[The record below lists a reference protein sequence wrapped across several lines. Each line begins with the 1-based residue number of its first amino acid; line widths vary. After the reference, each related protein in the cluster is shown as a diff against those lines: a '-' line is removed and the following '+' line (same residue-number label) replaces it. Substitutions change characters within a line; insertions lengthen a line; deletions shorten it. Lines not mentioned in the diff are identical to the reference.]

1 MMKKTRKPTPEERV
15 RLLYPEFDATQT
27 VELFSTSLDPNLPTK
42 QVENV
47 VLCTQKELLV
57 WRDGEIGL
65 REAMENIERVALG
78 RGVGCC
84 WVEYTRKSDGETILC
99 ARADN
104 TQQSR
109 LGKAIKA
116 INRYLRQGV
125 IEKDDCETDG
135 EGKICPTCQKPYP
148 RDSHVCPHCAS
159 KSRAICRL
167 LGMASAEWWRIALSV
182 LLFFAST
189 AVSILIPMINRD
201 MVDLYIQNP
210 EAEATTAVLLGFL
223 GVVLSLLVANVLR
236 RLIGMARGHLLA
248 VAGNNLIV
256 RLRDTVFRK
265 IQELS
270 IAKISARTSGDLM
283 KHVNGDTQE
292 IKRFLIDHVP
302 NMIEQ
307 VLLLLGISVLM
318 FTYDPLMAALILIP
332 MPLVALC
339 FRFFWRFMGSM
350 FRKRWNV
357 NSEGSAVLHDIFSG
371 IRVVKSY
378 GMEKKE
384 EARFVDIAAKEKDLQ
399 LRIERFWAVLMPIL
413 QFLMGFGEFVLLY
426 YVGTQMLAG
435 KMTAGEMSQFSSY
448 TSMIFGPLMALMRF
462 PRMFMHMMVSLTRVY
477 DIIDENIDVANGHEK
492 ELERID
498 GYIDL
503 NHVTFGYTAGEDVLR
518 DVDLHVKPGEF
529 IGLVGKSGVG
539 KSTLINL
546 VMRMYDVDEGS
557 ICIDGVDV
565 RDISQESLRRQMGV
579 VLQETFL
586 FTGSI
591 WQNLTYAKPNATREE
606 VIQAAKMAGAHEF
619 IVRLPDGYNTY
630 VGEKGHTLSGGER
643 QRIAIARALLHNPRI
658 LILDE
663 ATSALDTQTEKLI
676 QDALAALSS
685 GRTTIAIAHRLSTL
699 RNATR
704 LVVLN
709 EGGVAEVGTH
719 DELMEKE
726 GIYYGLVMAQ
736 REMTRMP

>member
-1 MMKKTRKPTPEERV
+1 MKKTRKPTPEEQ
-15 RLLYPEFDATQT
+15 LQKLSPTFDSTRAVAYFFTQLDLRDPQKKT
-27 VELFSTSLDPNLPTK
+27 ENAVLFERETLT
-42 QVENV
+42 
-47 VLCTQKELLV
+47 V
-57 WRDGEIGL
+57 WRGGEL
-65 REAMENIERVALG
+65 ALCERMENLERVSLG

-84 WVEYTRKSDGETILC
+84 WVEYTRKEDGETVLV

-104 TQQSR
+104 TQQAQ
-109 LGKAIKA
+109 LGKAVKKV
-116 INRYLRQGV
+116 NRFLRQGV
-125 IEKDDCETDG
+125 LATGDEKDDG
-135 EGKICPTCQKPYP
+135 GSKICPKCQKPYP
-148 RDSHVCPHCAS
+148 RGSHVCPRCAS
-159 KSRAICRL
+159 KSRAIRRL

-182 LLFFAST
+182 LLFFLST
-189 AVSILIPMINRD
+189 GVSIVIPMINRD
-201 MVDLYIQNP
+201 MVDFYIQNTEI
-210 EAEATTAVLLGFL
+210 EASKTVLIGFL
-223 GVVLSLLVANVLR
+223 GVVLSLLLANILR

-248 VAGNNLIV
+248 IAGNNLVV

-292 IKRFLIDHVP
+292 IKRFLVDQIP

-307 VLLLLGISVLM
+307 ILLLVGISALM
-318 FTYDPLMAALILIP
+318 FGYDPLMAALILIP
-332 MPLVALC
+332 MPLVAFC
-339 FRFFWRFMGSM
+339 FRFFWRFMHSM
-350 FRKRWNV
+350 FRKRWDV
-357 NSEGSAVLHDIFSG
+357 NSRGSAILHDIFSG

-378 GMEKKE
+378 GMEKRE
-384 EARFVDIAAKEKDLQ
+384 EARFVGIAEQEKNLQ

-477 DIIDENIDVANGHEK
+477 DIIDENVDVADGHEQT
-492 ELERID
+492 LENIE
-498 GYIDL
+498 GYIDI
-503 NHVTFGYTAGEDVLR
+503 NNVSFSYAAGDEVLTG
-518 DVDLHVKPGEF
+518 VDLHVKPGEF
-529 IGLVGKSGVG
+529 IGLVGRSGVG

-565 RDISQESLRRQMGV
+565 RNISQESLRRQMGV

-606 VIQAAKMAGAHEF
+606 VINAAKMAGAHEF

-630 VGEKGHTLSGGER
+630 VGERGHTLSGGER
-643 QRIAIARALLHNPRI
+643 QRIAIARALLHDPRI

-676 QDALAALSS
+676 QDALASLSS

-699 RNATR
+699 RNATC

-709 EGGVAEVGTH
+709 EGSVAEVGTH
-719 DELMEKE
+719 DELMAKE

-736 REMTRMP
+736 REMTKMN

>member
-1 MMKKTRKPTPEERV
+1 MKKTRKPTPEERV
-15 RLLYPEFDATQT
+15 RELYPAFDADSSVACFVTY
-27 VELFSTSLDPNLPTK
+27 LDLTDPLKKT
-42 QVENV
+42 ENV
-47 VLCTQKELLV
+47 ILFTCKELIA
-57 WRDGEIGL
+57 WRDG
-65 REAMENIERVALG
+65 REAVREPIENLAHVSLG

-84 WVEYTRKSDGETILC
+84 WGEYTRKSDGETVLL

-104 TQQSR
+104 TQQNR
-109 LGKAIKA
+109 LGKAVKR
-116 INRYLRQGV
+116 INRFLRHGV
-125 IEKDDCETDG
+125 ITQEEGDDDT
-135 EGKICPTCQKPYP
+135 EGKICPKCQKPYP
-148 RDSHVCPHCAS
+148 RGSHVCPHCAS
-159 KSRAICRL
+159 KSRAIRRL

-189 AVSILIPMINRD
+189 GVSILIPMINRD
-201 MVDLYIQNP
+201 MVDLYIQNT
-210 EAEATTAVLLGFL
+210 EAEATTAFLLGFL
-223 GVVLSLLVANVLR
+223 GVVLSLLLANVLR
-236 RLIGMARGHLLA
+236 RVIAMARGHLLA
-248 VAGNNLIV
+248 VAGNNLV
-256 RLRDTVFRK
+256 LRLRDMVFRK

-292 IKRFLIDHVP
+292 IKRFLVDHVP

-307 VLLLLGISVLM
+307 VLLLVGISALM
-318 FTYDPLMAALILIP
+318 FGYDPLMAALILIP

-339 FRFFWRFMGSM
+339 FRFFWRFMHSM

-357 NSEGSAVLHDIFSG
+357 NSQGSAVLHDIFSG

-378 GMEKKE
+378 GMEKRE
-384 EARFVDIAAKEKDLQ
+384 EARFVGIAAQEKDLQ

-477 DIIDENIDVANGHEK
+477 DIIDENVDVADGHEQD
-492 ELERID
+492 LARID
-498 GYIDL
+498 GYIDI
-503 NHVTFGYTAGEDVLR
+503 NHISFGYNEGEDVLS

-529 IGLVGKSGVG
+529 IGLVGRSGVG

-546 VMRMYDVDEGS
+546 VMRMYDVEEGS

-565 RDISQESLRRQMGV
+565 RNISQESLRRQMGV

-591 WQNLTYAKPNATREE
+591 WQNLTYAKPNASREE

-630 VGEKGHTLSGGER
+630 VGERGHTLSGGER
-643 QRIAIARALLHNPRI
+643 QRIAIARALLHDPRI

-676 QDALAALSS
+676 QDALASLSS

-704 LVVLN
+704 LVVLD
-709 EGGVAEVGTH
+709 EGRVAEVGTH
-719 DELMEKE
+719 DELMAKE

-736 REMTRMP
+736 REMTKMS

>member
-1 MMKKTRKPTPEERV
+1 MKKTRKPTPEEQ
-15 RLLYPEFDATQT
+15 LQKLSPTFDRTRAVAYFFTQLDLRDPQKKT
-27 VELFSTSLDPNLPTK
+27 ENAVLFERETLT
-42 QVENV
+42 
-47 VLCTQKELLV
+47 V
-57 WRDGEIGL
+57 WRGGEL
-65 REAMENIERVALG
+65 ALCEKMENLERISLG

-84 WVEYTRKSDGETILC
+84 WIEYTRKEDGETVLV

-104 TQQSR
+104 TQQAQ
-109 LGKAIKA
+109 LGKAVKKV
-116 INRYLRQGV
+116 NRFLRQGV
-125 IEKDDCETDG
+125 LATDDG
-135 EGKICPTCQKPYP
+135 EADDGGKICPKCQKPYP
-148 RDSHVCPHCAS
+148 RGSHVCPRCAS
-159 KSRAICRL
+159 KSRAIRRL

-182 LLFFAST
+182 LLFFLST
-189 AVSILIPMINRD
+189 GVSIVIPMINRD
-201 MVDLYIQNP
+201 MVDLYIQNTEI
-210 EAEATTAVLLGFL
+210 EASKTVLIGFL
-223 GVVLSLLVANVLR
+223 GVVLSLLLANILR

-248 VAGNNLIV
+248 IAGNNLVV

-292 IKRFLIDHVP
+292 IKRFLVDQIP

-307 VLLLLGISVLM
+307 ILLLVGISALM
-318 FTYDPLMAALILIP
+318 FGYDPLMAALILIP
-332 MPLVALC
+332 MPLVAFC
-339 FRFFWRFMGSM
+339 FRFFWRFMHSM
-350 FRKRWNV
+350 FRKRWDV
-357 NSEGSAVLHDIFSG
+357 NSRGSAILHDIFSG

-378 GMEKKE
+378 GMEKRE
-384 EARFVDIAAKEKDLQ
+384 EARFVGIAEQEKNLQ

-477 DIIDENIDVANGHEK
+477 DIIDENVDVADGHEQT
-492 ELERID
+492 LENIE
-498 GYIDL
+498 GYIDI
-503 NHVTFGYTAGEDVLR
+503 NNVSFGYAAGDEVLTG
-518 DVDLHVKPGEF
+518 VDLHVKPGEF

-565 RDISQESLRRQMGV
+565 RNISQESLRRQMGV

-606 VIQAAKMAGAHEF
+606 VINAAKMAGAHEF

-630 VGEKGHTLSGGER
+630 VGERGHTLSGGER

-676 QDALAALSS
+676 QDALASLSS

-709 EGGVAEVGTH
+709 EGTVAEVGTH
-719 DELMEKE
+719 DELMAKE

-736 REMTRMP
+736 REMTKMN

>member
-1 MMKKTRKPTPEERV
+1 MKKTRKPTLKERICA
-15 RLLYPEFDATQT
+15 LYPQLDVANVIDAFATQLDAT
-27 VELFSTSLDPNLPTK
+27 DPTK
-42 QVENV
+42 KTENV
-47 VLCTQKELLV
+47 VLFEREELIV
-57 WRDGEIGL
+57 WREGEICL
-65 REAMENIERVALG
+65 REQMENVGGVALG

-84 WVEYTRKSDGETILC
+84 WVEYTRKSDGEVILI

-104 TQQSR
+104 SAQNR
-109 LGKAIKA
+109 LGKAVKK
-116 INRYLRQGV
+116 INHFLRQGTV
-125 IEKDDCETDG
+125 EACEKDTDN
-135 EGKICPTCQKPYP
+135 EGKICPKCQKPYP
-148 RDSHVCPHCAS
+148 RGSHVCPHCAS
-159 KSRAICRL
+159 KTRAILRL
-167 LGMASAEWWRIALSV
+167 LGMASTEWWRIAISV
-182 LLFFAST
+182 LLFFIST
-189 AVSILIPMINRD
+189 GVSIVIPMINRD
-201 MVDLYIQNP
+201 MVDQYIQNTK
-210 EAEATTAVLLGFL
+210 AEANTAFLLGFL
-223 GVVLSLLVANVLR
+223 GVVLSLLLANILR

-248 VAGNNLIV
+248 IAGNNLTL
-256 RLRDTVFRK
+256 RLRDMVFRK

-283 KHVNGDTQE
+283 KHVNSDTQE
-292 IKRFLIDHVP
+292 IKRFLVDQVP
-302 NMIEQ
+302 NVIEQ

-318 FTYDPLMAALILIP
+318 FSYDPLMAALILVP
-332 MPLVALC
+332 MPLVVFC
-339 FRFFWRFMGSM
+339 FRLFWRFMHSM
-350 FRKRWNV
+350 FRKRWDV
-357 NSEGSAVLHDIFSG
+357 NSRGSAILHDIFSG

-378 GMEKKE
+378 GMEKRE
-384 EARFVDIAAKEKDLQ
+384 EARFVGIAEQEKDLQ

-413 QFLMGFGEFVLLY
+413 NFLMGFGEFVLLY

-448 TSMIFGPLMALMRF
+448 TSMIFGPLMALMRL
-462 PRMFMHMMVSLTRVY
+462 PRMFMRMMVSLTRVY
-477 DIIDENIDVANGHEK
+477 DIIDENVDVADGHEQ
-492 ELERID
+492 ELENIA
-498 GYIDL
+498 GYIDI
-503 NHVTFGYTAGEDVLR
+503 NHIAFGYTAGEEVLR
-518 DVDLHVKPGEF
+518 DIDLHVKPGEF

-565 RDISQESLRRQMGV
+565 RNISQESLRRQMGV

-606 VIQAAKMAGAHEF
+606 VINAAKMAGAHEF

-630 VGEKGHTLSGGER
+630 VGERGHTLSGGER

-676 QDALAALSS
+676 QDALASLSS

-719 DELMEKE
+719 DELMAKE

-736 REMTRMP
+736 REMTKMN

>member
-1 MMKKTRKPTPEERV
+1 MKKTRKQAPEERV
-15 RLLYPEFDATQT
+15 RELYPKFDAECA
-27 VELFSTSLDPNLPTK
+27 VEVFVTDIDPTDPHKNT
-42 QVENV
+42 ENV
-47 VLCTQKELLV
+47 VLFGRDELVV
-57 WRDGEIGL
+57 WRNGEICL
-65 REAMENIERVALG
+65 REPIKNIERVSLG

-84 WVEYTRKSDGETILC
+84 WVEYTQKSEGETILV

-104 TQQSR
+104 SGQAR
-109 LGKAIKA
+109 LGKATKR
-116 INRYLRQGV
+116 INRFLRHGV
-125 IEKDDCETDG
+125 IESEEGEGDV
-135 EGKICPTCQKPYP
+135 EGKICPKCQKPYP
-148 RDSHVCPHCAS
+148 RGSHVCPHCAS
-159 KSRAICRL
+159 KTRAVRRL
-167 LGMASAEWWRIALSV
+167 LGMASTEWWRIAISV

-189 AVSILIPMINRD
+189 GVSIIIPMINRN
-201 MVDLYIQNP
+201 MVDNYIQNTN
-210 EAEATTAVLLGFL
+210 AEANTVFLLGFL
-223 GVVLSLLVANVLR
+223 GVVLSLFLANVLR

-248 VAGNNLIV
+248 VAGNNLVV
-256 RLRDTVFRK
+256 RLRDMVFRK

-270 IAKISARTSGDLM
+270 IAKISSRTSGDLM

-292 IKRFLIDHVP
+292 IKRFLVDHVP

-318 FTYDPLMAALILIP
+318 FGYDPLMAALILIP
-332 MPLVALC
+332 MPLVAIC
-339 FRFFWRFMGSM
+339 FRLFWRFMHSM

-357 NSEGSAVLHDIFSG
+357 NSQGSAILHDIFSG

-378 GMEKKE
+378 GMEKRE
-384 EARFVDIAAKEKDLQ
+384 EERFVGIAEEEKDLQ

-477 DIIDENIDVANGHEK
+477 DIIDENIDVADGHEQA
-492 ELERID
+492 LDRID
-498 GYIDL
+498 GYIDI
-503 NHVTFGYTAGEDVLR
+503 NHISFGYTEGEDVLS

-565 RDISQESLRRQMGV
+565 RNISQESLRRQMGV

-606 VIQAAKMAGAHEF
+606 VIGAAKMAGAHEF

-630 VGEKGHTLSGGER
+630 VGERGHTLSGGER

-676 QDALAALSS
+676 QDALASLSS

-704 LVVLN
+704 LVVLD
-709 EGGVAEVGTH
+709 EGRVAEVGTH
-719 DELMEKE
+719 DELMAKE

-736 REMTRMP
+736 REMTKMN

>member
-1 MMKKTRKPTPEERV
+1 MKQTRKPTPEER
-15 RLLYPEFDATQT
+15 LQELSPAFDPTDT
-27 VELFSTSLDPNLPTK
+27 VACFVTHLDPTDPKKKT
-42 QVENV
+42 ENA
-47 VLCTQKELLV
+47 VLFTRDGLTV
-57 WRDGEIGL
+57 WRDGDMSLSE
-65 REAMENIERVALG
+65 RAENIERVSLG

-84 WVEYTRKSDGETILC
+84 WVEYTRKSDGEVILV
-99 ARADN
+99 ARADS
-104 TQQSR
+104 TQEAG
-109 LGKAIKA
+109 LGKAVKL
-116 INRYLRQGV
+116 INRFLRQGL
-125 IEKDDCETDG
+125 IDREERDTDNT
-135 EGKICPTCQKPYP
+135 GKICPKCQKPYP
-148 RDSHVCPHCAS
+148 RGSHVCPHCAS
-159 KSRAICRL
+159 KSRAIRRL
-167 LGMASAEWWRIALSV
+167 LGMASAEWWRIAISV
-182 LLFFAST
+182 VLFFLST
-189 AVSILIPMINRD
+189 GVSIVIPMINRD
-201 MVDLYIQNP
+201 MVDLYIQNT
-210 EAEATTAVLLGFL
+210 EAEANTAFLLGFF
-223 GVVLSLLVANVLR
+223 GVVLSLLLANILR

-248 VAGNNLIV
+248 VAGNNLVV

-270 IAKISARTSGDLM
+270 IAKVSARTSGDLM
-283 KHVNGDTQE
+283 KHVNSDTQE
-292 IKRFLIDHVP
+292 IKRFLVDQIP
-302 NMIEQ
+302 NMLEQ
-307 VLLLLGISVLM
+307 VLLLVGISALM
-318 FTYDPLMAALILIP
+318 FGYDPLMAALILVP
-332 MPLVALC
+332 MPLVAFC
-339 FRFFWRFMGSM
+339 FRFFWRFMHSM
-350 FRKRWNV
+350 FRKRWDV
-357 NSEGSAVLHDIFSG
+357 NSRGSAILHDIFSG

-378 GMEKKE
+378 GMEKRE
-384 EARFVDIAAKEKDLQ
+384 EARFVGIAEQEKDLQ

-477 DIIDENIDVANGHEK
+477 DIIDENVDVADGHEQ
-492 ELERID
+492 ELDKIE
-498 GYIDL
+498 GYIDI
-503 NHVTFGYTAGEDVLR
+503 NHITFGYSAGEDVLN

-546 VMRMYDVDEGS
+546 VMRMYDVDEGA

-565 RDISQESLRRQMGV
+565 RNISQESLRRQMGV

-606 VIQAAKMAGAHEF
+606 VINAAKMAGAHEF

-630 VGEKGHTLSGGER
+630 VGERGHTLSGGER
-643 QRIAIARALLHNPRI
+643 QRIAIARALLHDPRI

-676 QDALAALSS
+676 QDALASLAS

-709 EGGVAEVGTH
+709 EGSVAEVGTH
-719 DELMEKE
+719 DELMAKE

-736 REMTRMP
+736 REMTKMN

>member
-1 MMKKTRKPTPEERV
+1 MKKLQTTTPEKRAHE
-15 RLLYPEFDATQT
+15 LYPQLEQT
-27 VELFSTSLDPNLPTK
+27 DIVQAIITHLDLTHPTK
-42 QVENV
+42 KTENV
-47 VLCTQKELLV
+47 VLVTRTEMRV
-57 WRDGEIGL
+57 WRDGVMAFCESL
-65 REAMENIERVALG
+65 SNITSVSLG

-104 TQQSR
+104 TMQNR
-109 LGKAIKA
+109 LGRAVKQ
-116 INRYLRQGV
+116 INRFLRQGV
-125 IEKDDCETDG
+125 IESIREDNDPNAKL
-135 EGKICPTCQKPYP
+135 CPKCQKPYP
-148 RDSHVCPHCAS
+148 RGSHVCPHCAS
-159 KSRAICRL
+159 KARAMRRL
-167 LGMASAEWWRIALSV
+167 LGMAKDEWWRITLAV
-182 LLFFAST
+182 LLFFLST
-189 AVSILIPMINRD
+189 GVSIIIPMINRD
-201 MVDLYIQNP
+201 MVDLYIQNT
-210 EAEATTAVLLGFL
+210 EAQANTAFLLGFL
-223 GVVLSLLVANVLR
+223 GVVLSLLLANVLR
-236 RLIGMARGHLLA
+236 RLIGMARGHFLA
-248 VAGNNLIV
+248 IAGNNLVV

-307 VLLLLGISVLM
+307 VLLLIGISVLM
-318 FTYDPLMAALILIP
+318 FTYDPLMAALILLP
-332 MPLVALC
+332 MPLVALS
-339 FRFFWRFMGSM
+339 FRFFWRFMHSM
-350 FRKRWNV
+350 FRKRWDV
-357 NSEGSAVLHDIFSG
+357 NSQGSAVLHDIFSG

-378 GMEKKE
+378 GMEKRE
-384 EARFVDIAAKEKDLQ
+384 EARFVGMAAQEKELQ

-413 QFLMGFGEFVLLY
+413 NFLMGFGEFVLLY

-477 DIIDENIDVANGHEK
+477 DIIDENV
-492 ELERID
+492 ELADGDEQELTNID
-498 GYIDL
+498 GYIDI
-503 NHVTFGYTAGEDVLR
+503 NHISFGYTDGEEVLH
-518 DVDLHVKPGEF
+518 DVDLHVRPGEF

-546 VMRMYDVDEGS
+546 IMRMYDVDEGS

-565 RDISQESLRRQMGV
+565 RNISQESLRRQMGV

-630 VGEKGHTLSGGER
+630 VGERGHTLSGGER

-676 QDALAALSS
+676 QDALAALSA

-719 DELMEKE
+719 DELMARE

-736 REMTRMP
+736 REMTKMH

>member
-1 MMKKTRKPTPEERV
+1 MKKTRKPTPEQRV
-15 RLLYPEFDATQT
+15 CELYPEWDAANT
-27 VELFSTSLDPNLPTK
+27 VELFITRLDLAEPTK
-42 QVENV
+42 QTENV
-47 VLCTQKELLV
+47 VLFAKEELTV
-57 WRDGEIGL
+57 WRDGKIGL
-65 REAMENIERVALG
+65 REKTENIERVNLG

-84 WVEYTRKSDGETILC
+84 WIEYKRKSDGETILC

-104 TQQSR
+104 TQQNA
-109 LGKAIKA
+109 LGKAVKH
-116 INRYLRQGV
+116 INRYLRQGI
-125 IEKDDCETDG
+125 IEKGETDTDT
-135 EGKICPTCQKPYP
+135 EGKLCPKCQKPYP
-148 RDSHVCPHCAS
+148 RGSHVCPRCAS
-159 KSRAICRL
+159 KTRAIRRL
-167 LGMASAEWWRIALSV
+167 LGLARAEWWRIAISV
-182 LLFFAST
+182 VLFFLST
-189 AVSILIPMINRD
+189 GVSIIIPMINRD
-201 MVDLYIQNP
+201 MVDLYIQNT
-210 EAEATTAVLLGFL
+210 EAEANTVFLLGFF
-223 GVVLSLLVANVLR
+223 GVVLSLLLANILR
-236 RLIGMARGHLLA
+236 RLIGMARGYFLA
-248 VAGNNLIV
+248 VAGNNLV
-256 RLRDTVFRK
+256 LRLRDMVFRK

-292 IKRFLIDHVP
+292 IKRFLVDHVP

-318 FTYDPLMAALILIP
+318 FGYDPLMAALILIP

-339 FRFFWRFMGSM
+339 FRFFWRFMHSM
-350 FRKRWNV
+350 FRKRWNI

-384 EARFVDIAAKEKDLQ
+384 EARFVGVAAQEKDLQ

-477 DIIDENIDVANGHEK
+477 DIIDENVDVTDGHEE
-492 ELERID
+492 ELSHID
-498 GYIDL
+498 GYIDI
-503 NHVTFGYTAGEDVLR
+503 NNIAFGYSAGEDVLH

-565 RDISQESLRRQMGV
+565 RNISQESLRQQMGV

-606 VIQAAKMAGAHEF
+606 VINAAKMAGAHEF

-630 VGEKGHTLSGGER
+630 VGERGHTLSGGER
-643 QRIAIARALLHNPRI
+643 QRIAIARALLHDPRI

-676 QDALAALSS
+676 QDALASLSS

-709 EGGVAEVGTH
+709 EGTVAEVGTH
-719 DELMEKE
+719 DELMAKE

-736 REMTRMP
+736 REMTKMN

>member
-1 MMKKTRKPTPEERV
+1 MKQTRKPTPEER
-15 RLLYPEFDATQT
+15 LQELSPAFDPTGT
-27 VELFSTSLDPNLPTK
+27 VACFVTHLDPTDPKKKT
-42 QVENV
+42 ENA
-47 VLCTQKELLV
+47 VLFTRDGLTV
-57 WRDGEIGL
+57 WRDGDMSLSEK
-65 REAMENIERVALG
+65 AENIERVSLG

-84 WVEYTRKSDGETILC
+84 WVEYTRKSDGEVILV
-99 ARADN
+99 ARADS
-104 TQQSR
+104 TQEAG
-109 LGKAIKA
+109 LGKAVKL
-116 INRYLRQGV
+116 INRFLRQGL
-125 IEKDDCETDG
+125 IDREERDNDTT
-135 EGKICPTCQKPYP
+135 GKICPKCQKPYP
-148 RDSHVCPHCAS
+148 RGSHVCPHCAS
-159 KSRAICRL
+159 KSRAIRRL
-167 LGMASAEWWRIALSV
+167 LGMASAEWWRIAISV
-182 LLFFAST
+182 VLFFLST
-189 AVSILIPMINRD
+189 GVSIVIPMINRD
-201 MVDLYIQNP
+201 MVDLYIQNT
-210 EAEATTAVLLGFL
+210 EAEANTAFLLGFF
-223 GVVLSLLVANVLR
+223 GVVLSLLLANILR

-248 VAGNNLIV
+248 VAGNNLVV

-270 IAKISARTSGDLM
+270 IAKVSARTSGDLM
-283 KHVNGDTQE
+283 KHVNSDTQE
-292 IKRFLIDHVP
+292 IKRFLVDQIP
-302 NMIEQ
+302 NMLEQ
-307 VLLLLGISVLM
+307 VLLLVGISALM
-318 FTYDPLMAALILIP
+318 FGYDPLMAALILIP
-332 MPLVALC
+332 MPLVAFC
-339 FRFFWRFMGSM
+339 FRFFWRFMHSM
-350 FRKRWNV
+350 FRKRWDI
-357 NSEGSAVLHDIFSG
+357 NSRGSAILHDIFSG

-378 GMEKKE
+378 GMEKRE
-384 EARFVDIAAKEKDLQ
+384 EARFVGIAEQEKDLQ

-426 YVGTQMLAG
+426 YVGTQMLTG

-477 DIIDENIDVANGHEK
+477 DIIDENVDVADGHEQ
-492 ELERID
+492 ELDKIE
-498 GYIDL
+498 GYIDI
-503 NHVTFGYTAGEDVLR
+503 NHITFGYSAGEDVLN

-565 RDISQESLRRQMGV
+565 RNISQESLRRQMGV

-606 VIQAAKMAGAHEF
+606 VINAAKMAGAHEF

-630 VGEKGHTLSGGER
+630 VGERGHTLSGGER
-643 QRIAIARALLHNPRI
+643 QRIAIARALLHDPRI

-676 QDALAALSS
+676 QDALASLAS

-709 EGGVAEVGTH
+709 EGSVAEVGTH
-719 DELMEKE
+719 DELMAKE

-736 REMTRMP
+736 REMTKMN

>member
-1 MMKKTRKPTPEERV
+1 MKETRKQAPEERV
-15 RLLYPEFDATQT
+15 RELYSKFDAECAVAIFVTD
-27 VELFSTSLDPNLPTK
+27 LDPTDPHKKTENIVLFGRDELIAWRNGAICLHEPT
-42 QVENV
+42 V
-47 VLCTQKELLV
+47 
-57 WRDGEIGL
+57 
-65 REAMENIERVALG
+65 NIERVSLG

-84 WVEYTRKSDGETILC
+84 WVEYTLKGDGETFLV

-104 TQQSR
+104 SQQAR
-109 LGKAIKA
+109 LGKAVKRV
-116 INRYLRQGV
+116 NRFLRHGL
-125 IEKDDCETDG
+125 IECKEGEGDV
-135 EGKICPTCQKPYP
+135 EGKICPKCQKPYP
-148 RDSHVCPHCAS
+148 RNSHVCPHCAS
-159 KSRAICRL
+159 KTRAIRRL
-167 LGMASAEWWRIALSV
+167 LGMASTEWWRIAISV

-189 AVSILIPMINRD
+189 GVSIVIPMINRD
-201 MVDLYIQNP
+201 MVDNYIQNTN
-210 EAEATTAVLLGFL
+210 AEANTVFLLGFL
-223 GVVLSLLVANVLR
+223 GVVLSLLLANILR

-248 VAGNNLIV
+248 VAGNNLVV
-256 RLRDTVFRK
+256 RLRDMVFRK

-270 IAKISARTSGDLM
+270 IAKISSRTSGDLM

-292 IKRFLIDHVP
+292 IKRFLVDHVP

-318 FTYDPLMAALILIP
+318 FGYDPLMAALILIP
-332 MPLVALC
+332 MPLVAIC
-339 FRFFWRFMGSM
+339 FRLFWRFMHSM

-357 NSEGSAVLHDIFSG
+357 NSQGSAVLHDIFSG

-378 GMEKKE
+378 GMEKRE
-384 EARFVDIAAKEKDLQ
+384 EERFVGIAAAEKDLQ

-448 TSMIFGPLMALMRF
+448 TSMIFGPLLALMRF

-477 DIIDENIDVANGHEK
+477 DIIDENVDVADGHEQT
-492 ELERID
+492 LSRID
-498 GYIDL
+498 GFIDI
-503 NHVTFGYTAGEDVLR
+503 NHISFGYTEGEDVLS
-518 DVDLHVKPGEF
+518 DVDLHVRPGEF
-529 IGLVGKSGVG
+529 IGLVGRSGVG

-565 RDISQESLRRQMGV
+565 RNISQESLRRQMGV

-630 VGEKGHTLSGGER
+630 VGVRGHTLSGGER
-643 QRIAIARALLHNPRI
+643 QRIAIARALLHDPRI

-676 QDALAALSS
+676 QDALASLSS

-704 LVVLN
+704 LVVLD
-709 EGGVAEVGTH
+709 EGRVAEVGTH
-719 DELMEKE
+719 DELMAKE

-736 REMTRMP
+736 REMTKMN

>member
-1 MMKKTRKPTPEERV
+1 MKKTRKPTPKERLRV
-15 RLLYPEFDATQT
+15 LYPAFDSADT
-27 VELFSTSLDPNLPTK
+27 VECFVTQLDLTDPERKTENAVLFTRDALI
-42 QVENV
+42 
-47 VLCTQKELLV
+47 V
-57 WRDGEIGL
+57 WRDGKPDL
-65 REAMENIERVALG
+65 REETENIERVSLG

-84 WVEYTRKSDGETILC
+84 WVEYTRKSDGEVVLI

-104 TQQSR
+104 TQGAG
-109 LGKAIKA
+109 LGKAVKR
-116 INRYLRQGV
+116 INLFLRQGV
-125 IEKDDCETDG
+125 IKCEENNADT
-135 EGKICPTCQKPYP
+135 EGKLCPKCQKPYP
-148 RDSHVCPHCAS
+148 RGSHVCPHCAS
-159 KSRAICRL
+159 KSRAIRRL
-167 LGMASAEWWRIALSV
+167 LGMASAEWWRIAISV
-182 LLFFAST
+182 VLFFIST
-189 AVSILIPMINRD
+189 GVSIVIPMINRD
-201 MVDLYIQNP
+201 MVDLYIQNTQ
-210 EAEATTAVLLGFL
+210 AEANNAFLLGFL
-223 GVVLSLLVANVLR
+223 GVVFSLLFANILR
-236 RLIGMARGHLLA
+236 RLIGMVRGHLLA
-248 VAGNNLIV
+248 IAGNNLVV
-256 RLRDTVFRK
+256 RLRDMVFRK

-292 IKRFLIDHVP
+292 IKRFLVDQIP

-307 VLLLLGISVLM
+307 VLLLVGISVLM
-318 FTYDPLMAALILIP
+318 FGYDPLMAALILIP
-332 MPLVALC
+332 MPIMAFC
-339 FRFFWRFMGSM
+339 FRFFWRFMHSM
-350 FRKRWNV
+350 FRKRWDV
-357 NSEGSAVLHDIFSG
+357 NSRGSAILHDIFSG

-378 GMEKKE
+378 GMEKRE
-384 EARFVDIAAKEKDLQ
+384 EARFVGIAEQEKDLQ

-435 KMTAGEMSQFSSY
+435 KMSAGEMSQFSSY

-477 DIIDENIDVANGHEK
+477 DIIDENVDVADGHEQ
-492 ELERID
+492 ELARID
-498 GYIDL
+498 GYIDI
-503 NHVTFGYTAGEDVLR
+503 NHITFGYAAGEDVLTN
-518 DVDLHVKPGEF
+518 VDLHVKPGEF

-557 ICIDGVDV
+557 ICIDGLDV
-565 RDISQESLRRQMGV
+565 RNISQESLRKQMGV

-630 VGEKGHTLSGGER
+630 VGERGHTLSGGER
-643 QRIAIARALLHNPRI
+643 QRIAIARALLHDPRI

-663 ATSALDTQTEKLI
+663 ATSALDTQTEKLV
-676 QDALAALSS
+676 QDALASLSS

-704 LVVLN
+704 LVVLDQ
-709 EGGVAEVGTH
+709 GRVAEVGTH
-719 DELMEKE
+719 DELMAKE

-736 REMTRMP
+736 REMTKMD

>member
-1 MMKKTRKPTPEERV
+1 MKETRKQAPEERV
-15 RLLYPEFDATQT
+15 RELYSKFDAECAVAIFVTD
-27 VELFSTSLDPNLPTK
+27 LDPTDPHKKT
-42 QVENV
+42 ENI
-47 VLCTQKELLV
+47 VLFGRDELIV
-57 WRDGEIGL
+57 WRNGEICL
-65 REAMENIERVALG
+65 REPTVNIERVSLG

-84 WVEYTRKSDGETILC
+84 WVEYTLKGDGETFLV

-104 TQQSR
+104 SQQAR
-109 LGKAIKA
+109 LGKAVKRV
-116 INRYLRQGV
+116 NRFLRHGL
-125 IEKDDCETDG
+125 IECEEGEGDV
-135 EGKICPTCQKPYP
+135 EGKICPKCQKPYP
-148 RDSHVCPHCAS
+148 RNSHVCPHCAS
-159 KSRAICRL
+159 KTRAIRRL
-167 LGMASAEWWRIALSV
+167 WGMASTEWWRIAISV

-189 AVSILIPMINRD
+189 GVSIVIPMINRD
-201 MVDLYIQNP
+201 MVDNYIQNTN
-210 EAEATTAVLLGFL
+210 AEANTVFLLGFL
-223 GVVLSLLVANVLR
+223 GVVLSLLLANILR

-248 VAGNNLIV
+248 VAGNNLVV
-256 RLRDTVFRK
+256 RLRDMVFRK

-270 IAKISARTSGDLM
+270 IAKISSRTSGDLM

-292 IKRFLIDHVP
+292 IKRFLVDHVP

-318 FTYDPLMAALILIP
+318 FGYDPLMAALILIP
-332 MPLVALC
+332 MPLVAIC
-339 FRFFWRFMGSM
+339 FRLFWRFMHSM

-357 NSEGSAVLHDIFSG
+357 NSQGSAVLHDIFSG

-378 GMEKKE
+378 GMEKRE
-384 EARFVDIAAKEKDLQ
+384 EERFVGIAAAEKDLQ

-477 DIIDENIDVANGHEK
+477 DIIDENVDVADGHEQT
-492 ELERID
+492 LSRID
-498 GYIDL
+498 GFIDI
-503 NHVTFGYTAGEDVLR
+503 NHISFGYTEGEDVLF
-518 DVDLHVKPGEF
+518 DVDLHVRPGEF
-529 IGLVGKSGVG
+529 IGLVGRSGVG

-565 RDISQESLRRQMGV
+565 RNISQESLRRQMGV

-630 VGEKGHTLSGGER
+630 VGERGHTLSGGER
-643 QRIAIARALLHNPRI
+643 QRIAIARALLHDPRI

-676 QDALAALSS
+676 QDALASLSS

-704 LVVLN
+704 LVVLD
-709 EGGVAEVGTH
+709 EGRVAEVGTH
-719 DELMEKE
+719 DELMAKE

-736 REMTRMP
+736 REMTKMN

>member
-1 MMKKTRKPTPEERV
+1 MKKTRKQAPEERV
-15 RLLYPEFDATQT
+15 RELYPKFDAECA
-27 VELFSTSLDPNLPTK
+27 VEVFVTDIDPTDPHKKT
-42 QVENV
+42 ENV
-47 VLCTQKELLV
+47 VLFGRDEFVV
-57 WRDGEIGL
+57 WRNGDICL
-65 REAMENIERVALG
+65 REPVKNIERVSLG

-84 WVEYTRKSDGETILC
+84 WVEYTQKSEGETILV

-104 TQQSR
+104 SGQAR
-109 LGKAIKA
+109 LGKAIKR
-116 INRYLRQGV
+116 INRFLRHGV
-125 IEKDDCETDG
+125 IESEEGEGDV
-135 EGKICPTCQKPYP
+135 EGKICPKCQKPYP
-148 RDSHVCPHCAS
+148 RGSHVCPHCAS
-159 KSRAICRL
+159 KTRAIRRL
-167 LGMASAEWWRIALSV
+167 LDMASTEWWRIAISV

-189 AVSILIPMINRD
+189 GVSIIIPMINRN
-201 MVDLYIQNP
+201 MVDNYIQNTN
-210 EAEATTAVLLGFL
+210 AEANTVFLLGFL
-223 GVVLSLLVANVLR
+223 GVVLSLFLANVLR

-248 VAGNNLIV
+248 VAGNNLVV
-256 RLRDTVFRK
+256 RLRDMVFRK

-270 IAKISARTSGDLM
+270 IAKISFRTSGDLM

-292 IKRFLIDHVP
+292 IKRFLVDHVP

-318 FTYDPLMAALILIP
+318 FGYDPLMAALILIP
-332 MPLVALC
+332 MPLVAIC
-339 FRFFWRFMGSM
+339 FRLFWRFMHSM

-357 NSEGSAVLHDIFSG
+357 NSQGSAILHDIFSG

-378 GMEKKE
+378 GMEKRE
-384 EARFVDIAAKEKDLQ
+384 EERFVGIAEEEKDLQ

-477 DIIDENIDVANGHEK
+477 DIIDENIDVADGHEQA
-492 ELERID
+492 LDRID
-498 GYIDL
+498 GYIDI
-503 NHVTFGYTAGEDVLR
+503 NHISFGYTEGEDVLS

-565 RDISQESLRRQMGV
+565 RNISQESLRRQMGV

-606 VIQAAKMAGAHEF
+606 VIGAAKMAGAHEF

-630 VGEKGHTLSGGER
+630 VGERGHTLSGGER

-676 QDALAALSS
+676 QDALASLSS

-704 LVVLN
+704 LVVLDQ
-709 EGGVAEVGTH
+709 GRVAEVGTH
-719 DELMEKE
+719 DELMAKE

-736 REMTRMP
+736 REMTKMN

>member
-1 MMKKTRKPTPEERV
+1 MKKTRKQAPEERV
-15 RLLYPEFDATQT
+15 RELYPKFDAECA
-27 VELFSTSLDPNLPTK
+27 VEVFVTDIDPADPHK
-42 QVENV
+42 KAENV
-47 VLCTQKELLV
+47 VLFGRDELVV
-57 WRDGEIGL
+57 WRNGEICL
-65 REAMENIERVALG
+65 REPIKNIERVSLG

-84 WVEYTRKSDGETILC
+84 WVEYTQKSEGETILV

-104 TQQSR
+104 SGQAR
-109 LGKAIKA
+109 LGKAIKR
-116 INRYLRQGV
+116 INRFLRHGV
-125 IEKDDCETDG
+125 IESEEGEGDV
-135 EGKICPTCQKPYP
+135 EGKICPKCQKPYP
-148 RDSHVCPHCAS
+148 RGSHVCPHCAS
-159 KSRAICRL
+159 KTRAVRRL
-167 LGMASAEWWRIALSV
+167 LGMASTEWWRIAISV

-189 AVSILIPMINRD
+189 GVSIIIPMINRN
-201 MVDLYIQNP
+201 MVDNYIQNTN
-210 EAEATTAVLLGFL
+210 AEANTVFLLGFL
-223 GVVLSLLVANVLR
+223 GVVLSLFLANVLR

-248 VAGNNLIV
+248 VAGNNLVV
-256 RLRDTVFRK
+256 RLRDMVFRK

-270 IAKISARTSGDLM
+270 IAKISSRTSGDLM

-292 IKRFLIDHVP
+292 IKRFLVDHVP

-318 FTYDPLMAALILIP
+318 FGYDPLMAALILIP
-332 MPLVALC
+332 MPLVAIC
-339 FRFFWRFMGSM
+339 FRLFWRFMHSM

-357 NSEGSAVLHDIFSG
+357 NSQGSAILHDIFSG

-378 GMEKKE
+378 GMEKRE
-384 EARFVDIAAKEKDLQ
+384 EERFVGIAEEEKDLQ

-477 DIIDENIDVANGHEK
+477 DIIDENIDVADGHEQA
-492 ELERID
+492 LDRID
-498 GYIDL
+498 GYIDI
-503 NHVTFGYTAGEDVLR
+503 NHISFGYTEGEDVLS

-565 RDISQESLRRQMGV
+565 RNISQESLRRQMGV

-591 WQNLTYAKPNATREE
+591 WQNLIYAKPNATREE
-606 VIQAAKMAGAHEF
+606 VIGAAKMAGAHEF

-630 VGEKGHTLSGGER
+630 VGERGHTLSGGER

-676 QDALAALSS
+676 QDALASLSS

-704 LVVLN
+704 LVVLD
-709 EGGVAEVGTH
+709 EGRVAEVGTH
-719 DELMEKE
+719 DELMAKE

-736 REMTRMP
+736 REMTKMN

>member
-1 MMKKTRKPTPEERV
+1 MKKTKKPTPEERL
-15 RLLYPEFDATQT
+15 RSLYSAFDAADA
-27 VELFSTSLDPNLPTK
+27 VEMFITDLDPLEPTGK
-42 QVENV
+42 TETV
-47 VLCTQKELLV
+47 VLLSRKKLLA
-57 WRDGEIGL
+57 WREGNLVLQEPI
-65 REAMENIERVALG
+65 ENLERVTLG

-84 WVEYTRKSDGETILC
+84 WVEYTRKSDGETVLL

-109 LGKAIKA
+109 LGKATKR
-116 INRYLRQGV
+116 INRFLRSGV
-125 IEKDDCETDG
+125 VEEESSDADT
-135 EGKICPTCQKPYP
+135 EGKICPKCQKPYP
-148 RDSHVCPHCAS
+148 RGSHVCPHCAS
-159 KSRAICRL
+159 KSRAIRRL

-182 LLFFAST
+182 LLFFIST
-189 AVSILIPMINRD
+189 GVSIVIPMINRD
-201 MVDLYIQNP
+201 MVDGYIQNT
-210 EAEATTAVLLGFL
+210 EAEANTAFLLGFF
-223 GVVLSLLVANVLR
+223 GVVLSLLLANLLR

-248 VAGNNLIV
+248 IAGNNLVV
-256 RLRDTVFRK
+256 RLRDMVFRK

-292 IKRFLIDHVP
+292 IKRFLVDHVP

-339 FRFFWRFMGSM
+339 FRVFWRFMHSM
-350 FRKRWNV
+350 FRKRWNI
-357 NSEGSAVLHDIFSG
+357 NSQGSAVLHDIFSG

-378 GMEKKE
+378 GMEKRE
-384 EARFVDIAAKEKDLQ
+384 EARFVGVAEQEKDLQ

-477 DIIDENIDVANGHEK
+477 DIIDENVDVADGNEE
-492 ELERID
+492 ELDRIN
-498 GYIDL
+498 GYIDI
-503 NHVTFGYTAGEDVLR
+503 NNISFGYTEGEEVLHN
-518 DVDLHVKPGEF
+518 VDLHVAPGEF

-565 RDISQESLRRQMGV
+565 RNISQESLRQQMGV

-630 VGEKGHTLSGGER
+630 VGERGHTLSGGER
-643 QRIAIARALLHNPRI
+643 QRIAIARALLHDPRI

-676 QDALAALSS
+676 QDALASLSS

-709 EGGVAEVGTH
+709 EGGVAEIGTH
-719 DELMEKE
+719 DELMAKE

-736 REMTRMP
+736 REMTKMN

>member
-1 MMKKTRKPTPEERV
+1 MKKAKKPTLRQRVSELCPELDTSRV
-15 RLLYPEFDATQT
+15 IDA
-27 VELFSTSLDPNLPTK
+27 FSTQLDLREP
-42 QVENV
+42 
-47 VLCTQKELLV
+47 TQKTETVVVFTPDEMLV
-57 WRDGEIGL
+57 WCDGNMDL
-65 REAMENIERVALG
+65 REATENIAHIDIG

-84 WVEYTRKSDGETILC
+84 WVEYTRKSDGEICLL

-104 TQQSR
+104 AQQNR
-109 LGKAIKA
+109 LGKVVKH
-116 INRYLRQGV
+116 INSFLRQGKTDTK
-125 IEKDDCETDG
+125 EKETDA
-135 EGKICPTCQKPYP
+135 EGKICPKCQKPFP
-148 RDSHVCPHCAS
+148 RGSHVCPHCAS
-159 KSRAICRL
+159 KTRAIRRL
-167 LGMASAEWWRIALSV
+167 LGMARTEWWRIALSV
-182 LLFFAST
+182 VLFFLST
-189 AVSILIPMINRD
+189 GVSIVIPMINRD
-201 MVDLYIQNP
+201 MVDLYIQNNEI
-210 EAEATTAVLLGFL
+210 EASKTVLIGFL
-223 GVVLSLLVANVLR
+223 GVVLSLLLANILR

-248 VAGNNLIV
+248 IAGNNLAV
-256 RLRDTVFRK
+256 RLRDMVFRK

-270 IAKISARTSGDLM
+270 IAKISSRTSGDLM
-283 KHVNGDTQE
+283 KNVNGDTQE
-292 IKRFLIDHVP
+292 IKRFLVDQMP

-307 VLLLLGISVLM
+307 MLLLFGISVLM
-318 FTYDPLMAALILIP
+318 FGYDPLMAALILVP
-332 MPLVALC
+332 MPLVAFC
-339 FRFFWRFMGSM
+339 FRCFWRFMRTM
-350 FRKRWNV
+350 FRKRMDV
-357 NSEGSAVLHDIFSG
+357 NAQGSAVLHDIFSG

-378 GMEKKE
+378 GMEKRE
-384 EARFVDIAAKEKDLQ
+384 EARFVAIAEQEKDLQ

-413 QFLMGFGEFVLLY
+413 NFLMGFGEFVLLY

-435 KMTAGEMSQFSSY
+435 RMSAGEMSQFSSY

-462 PRMFMHMMVSLTRVY
+462 PRMFMHMMTSLTRVY
-477 DIIDENIDVANGHEK
+477 DIIDENVDIADGHEQDLQK
-492 ELERID
+492 IE
-498 GYIDL
+498 GYIDI
-503 NHVTFGYTAGEDVLR
+503 NNITFGYTAGEDVLTG
-518 DVDLHVKPGEF
+518 VDLHVKPGEF

-565 RDISQESLRRQMGV
+565 RNISQESLRRQMGV

-606 VIQAAKMAGAHEF
+606 VIGAAKMAGAHEF

-630 VGEKGHTLSGGER
+630 VGERGHTLSGGER

-704 LVVLN
+704 LVVLD
-709 EGGVAEVGTH
+709 EGRVAEVGTH
-719 DELMEKE
+719 DELMAKE

-736 REMTRMP
+736 REMTKMN

>member
-1 MMKKTRKPTPEERV
+1 MKKTRKPTPEERV
-15 RLLYPEFDATQT
+15 RELHPAFDADSAVACFVTY
-27 VELFSTSLDPNLPTK
+27 LDLADPLKKT
-42 QVENV
+42 ENV
-47 VLCTQKELLV
+47 ILFTGKELIV
-57 WRDGEIGL
+57 WRDGQEAK
-65 REAMENIERVALG
+65 REPMENLARVSLG

-84 WVEYTRKSDGETILC
+84 WVEYTRKSDGETVLLT
-99 ARADN
+99 RADN
-104 TQQSR
+104 AQQPR
-109 LGKAIKA
+109 LGKDIKR
-116 INRYLRQGV
+116 INRFLRQGV
-125 IEKDDCETDG
+125 ITQEESDG
-135 EGKICPTCQKPYP
+135 DTGGKICPKCQKPYP
-148 RDSHVCPHCAS
+148 RGSHVCPHCAS
-159 KSRAICRL
+159 KSRAIRRL

-189 AVSILIPMINRD
+189 GVSILIPMINRD
-201 MVDLYIQNP
+201 MVDLYIQNT
-210 EAEATTAVLLGFL
+210 EAEASMAFLLGFL
-223 GVVLSLLVANVLR
+223 GVILSLLLANVLR
-236 RLIGMARGHLLA
+236 RVIAMARGHLLA
-248 VAGNNLIV
+248 VAGNNLV
-256 RLRDTVFRK
+256 LRLRDMVFRK

-292 IKRFLIDHVP
+292 IKRFLVDHVP

-307 VLLLLGISVLM
+307 VLLLVGISVLM
-318 FTYDPLMAALILIP
+318 FGYDPLMAALILIP

-339 FRFFWRFMGSM
+339 FRFFWRFMHSM

-357 NSEGSAVLHDIFSG
+357 NSQGSAVLHDIFSG

-378 GMEKKE
+378 GMEKRE
-384 EARFVDIAAKEKDLQ
+384 EARFVGIAAQEKDLQ

-413 QFLMGFGEFVLLY
+413 QFFMGFGEFVLLY

-435 KMTAGEMSQFSSY
+435 QMTAGEMSQFSSY

-477 DIIDENIDVANGHEK
+477 DIIDENVDVADGHEQD
-492 ELERID
+492 LARID
-498 GYIDL
+498 GYIDI
-503 NHVTFGYTAGEDVLR
+503 NHISFGYTEGEDVLS

-529 IGLVGKSGVG
+529 IGLVGRSGVG

-546 VMRMYDVDEGS
+546 VMRMYDVEEGS

-565 RDISQESLRRQMGV
+565 RNISQESLRRQMGV

-591 WQNLTYAKPNATREE
+591 WQNLTYAKPNASREE
-606 VIQAAKMAGAHEF
+606 VVQAAKMAGAHEF

-630 VGEKGHTLSGGER
+630 VGERGHTLSGGER
-643 QRIAIARALLHNPRI
+643 QRIAIARALLHDPRI

-676 QDALAALSS
+676 QDALASLSS

-704 LVVLN
+704 LVVLD
-709 EGGVAEVGTH
+709 EGRVAEVGTH
-719 DELMEKE
+719 DELMAKE

-736 REMTRMP
+736 REMTKMS

>member
-1 MMKKTRKPTPEERV
+1 MKKTRKPTPEERV
-15 RLLYPEFDATQT
+15 QALYPAFDVAGA
-27 VELFSTSLDPNLPTK
+27 VEVFITELDPLDPTQK
-42 QVENV
+42 TENV
-47 VLCTQKELLV
+47 VLFGGEELIV
-57 WRDGEIGL
+57 WRNGEIGL
-65 REAMENIERVALG
+65 RESVGNIESVSLG

-84 WVEYTRKSDGETILC
+84 WVEYTRKSDGETVLA

-104 TQQSR
+104 TQQGR
-109 LGKAIKA
+109 LGKAIKH
-116 INRYLRQGV
+116 INRFLRQG
-125 IEKDDCETDG
+125 IKERNAEEADNED
-135 EGKICPTCQKPYP
+135 KICPKCQKPYP
-148 RDSHVCPHCAS
+148 RGSHVCPRCAS
-159 KSRAICRL
+159 KTRAMRRL
-167 LGMASAEWWRIALSV
+167 LGLASAEWWRIAISV
-182 LLFFAST
+182 VLFFAST
-189 AVSILIPMINRD
+189 GVSIIIPMINRD
-201 MVDLYIQNP
+201 MVDLYIQNTQ
-210 EAEATTAVLLGFL
+210 AEASTVFLLGFF
-223 GVVLSLLVANVLR
+223 GVVLSLLLANVLR

-248 VAGNNLIV
+248 IAGNNLVV
-256 RLRDTVFRK
+256 RLRDMVFRK

-270 IAKISARTSGDLM
+270 IGKISARTSGDLM

-318 FTYDPLMAALILIP
+318 FGYDPLMAALILIP

-339 FRFFWRFMGSM
+339 FRLFWRFMHSM

-357 NSEGSAVLHDIFSG
+357 NSQGSAVLHDIFSG

-378 GMEKKE
+378 GMEKRE
-384 EARFVDIAAKEKDLQ
+384 EARFVGIAKQEMDLQ
-399 LRIERFWAVLMPIL
+399 LRIERFWAVLMPL
-413 QFLMGFGEFVLLY
+413 LNFLMGFGEFVLLY

-477 DIIDENIDVANGHEK
+477 DIIDENVDVADGHEQ
-492 ELERID
+492 ELDRIE
-498 GYIDL
+498 GYIDI
-503 NHVTFGYTAGEDVLR
+503 NHITFGYAAGEDVLR

-565 RDISQESLRRQMGV
+565 RNISQESLRRQMGV

-591 WQNLTYAKPNATREE
+591 WQNLTYAKPQATREE

-630 VGEKGHTLSGGER
+630 VGERGHTLSGGER
-643 QRIAIARALLHNPRI
+643 QRIAIARALLHDPRI

-676 QDALAALSS
+676 QDALASLSS

-719 DELMEKE
+719 EELMAKE

-736 REMTRMP
+736 REMTKMN